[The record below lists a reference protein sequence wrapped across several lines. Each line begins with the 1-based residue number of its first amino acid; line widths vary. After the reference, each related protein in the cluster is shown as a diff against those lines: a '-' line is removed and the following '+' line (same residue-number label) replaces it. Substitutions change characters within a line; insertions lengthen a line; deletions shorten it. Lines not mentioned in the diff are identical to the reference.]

1 MRKEYFLVLDTET
14 CNTVDEPIPYDI
26 GWVICDRYGNIFER
40 HSFVVKEVFL
50 DMKDVMK
57 SAYYAEKIPKYWDDI
72 KAGERKIE
80 GMWNIRRLM
89 KSEMKQYKVKKV
101 GAYNMSFDRKALNNL
116 VRYVSKSF
124 LRFWFPFNTEF
135 FCIWNMACNSLL
147 NRTTYIKFA
156 LQNGLISPSDNLL
169 TSAEATYKYI
179 TKNVDFAES
188 HTGLEDVLIE
198 VEIMAYCYR
207 QHKKL
212 ENKINRL
219 CWQVPQKKRK
229 EIKIKL
235 DK

>member
-14 CNTVDEPIPYDI
+14 CNTVEEPIPYDI
-26 GWVICDRYGNIFER
+26 GWVICDRYGNIFEK
-40 HSFVVKEVFL
+40 HSFVVAEVFL

-57 SAYYAEKIPKYWDDI
+57 SAYYAEKIPKYWDEL
-72 KAGERKIE
+72 KAGKRKLD

-89 KSEMKQYKVKKV
+89 KTEMKKYHIKKV

-116 VRYVSKSF
+116 MRYVSKSF
-124 LRFWFPFNTEF
+124 MRFWFPFNTEF
-135 FCIWNMACNSLL
+135 FCIWNMACNALL
-147 NRTTYIKFA
+147 NRITYVKFA
-156 LQNGLISPSDNLL
+156 LKNGLISPSDNLL

-179 TKNVDFAES
+179 TKNADFSEE

-212 ENKINRL
+212 ETKINRL
-219 CWQVPQKKRK
+219 CWREPQKKKK
-229 EIKIKL
+229 EFLKSA
-235 DK
+235 